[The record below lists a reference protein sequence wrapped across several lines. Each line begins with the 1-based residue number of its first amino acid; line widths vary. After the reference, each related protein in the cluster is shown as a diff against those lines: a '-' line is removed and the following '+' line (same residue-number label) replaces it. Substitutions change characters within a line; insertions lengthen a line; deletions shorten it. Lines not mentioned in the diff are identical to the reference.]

1 MSVLDADGNEIDLK
15 QNFDD
20 DYGFAAAESGRHFSR
35 VNDAEGAE
43 GFSLEDE
50 NGDPI
55 TAEPDDDELTDD
67 EYTAEYAGGDSDDD
81 FLDDEYTMGD
91 MGDDYDE

>member
-1 MSVLDADGNEIDLK
+1 MDADGNEIDLK

-20 DYGFAAAESGRHFSR
+20 DYGFSAAESDRGAFSH
-35 VNDAEGAE
+35 VNDADKAD

-55 TAEPDDDELTDD
+55 TDEDEEDFSDPDENFTDFSDED
-67 EYTAEYAGGDSDDD
+67 EDY
-81 FLDDEYTMGD
+81 LDDEYTL
-91 MGDDYDE
+91 DDEEDFE